1 MKPEKAKPEHELK
14 IIMEERGKSVFFICE
29 RCGRAYK
36 DIENLPMKCD
46 VCGACL
52 LCEN

>member
-14 IIMEERGKSVFFICE
+14 KIMKEKDKNLFIICE
-29 RCGRAYK
+29 RCGGAYEDVK
-36 DIENLPMKCD
+36 NLPMRCA